1 MIRLLLLLLVAAR
14 FPSSSDARRRRPKV
28 RFYILAGDDNIEGY
42 ASVPHLHQLAV
53 DEQQLQQQQ
62 SGSSSSLPNRYEH
75 LWKNQTWTTRQD
87 VFVSYDHFYK
97 DDDLLHGPLSING
110 HFGASIN
117 CFGPEIQLG
126 HVLGNVYEEPVVI
139 IKTGWKGRKL
149 TTDFAPPSGG
159 TPGFQWFRMM
169 NAIQDTAKQLDQ
181 ILGHK
186 MYRRSQ
192 IEIGGIVWWH
202 GYSDLEA
209 HKKQNVYAD
218 NLVNFIRD
226 VRSELKRPNLPFVVV
241 ELGGRGMIP
250 NQSSETS
257 FREMQQVVV
266 EDEAFDPQTIVYV
279 PTATY
284 VQQDVGDIPIVYPD
298 GDADHPYRIYYGHA
312 ETMLQ
317 ISQAIGMALLSMDP
331 KKRNSKWLHKNSD
344 SLPDIYES
352 NAVVNL
358 LLVLGA
364 GVGVFALVL
373 RFTGTGSRDSAD
385 DDSTGRSPYRLRGW
399 KAIRERFRPRDY
411 DIPKEIELDF
421 TNSDF

>member
-1 MIRLLLLLLVAAR
+1 MIHSLLIFLFVSANFLS
-14 FPSSSDARRRRPKV
+14 FSDARRRKPKV

-53 DEQQLQQQQ
+53 EEQQQQ
-62 SGSSSSLPNRYEH
+62 PQQTTSINRYEH
-75 LWKNQTWTTRQD
+75 LWKNQSWTTRHD

-97 DDDLLHGPLSING
+97 DVDLLFGPLSING
-110 HFGASIN
+110 HFGASVN

-126 HVLGNVYEEPVVI
+126 HVLGNVYEEPIVL

-149 TTDFAPPSGG
+149 TTDFAPPSSG

-181 ILGHK
+181 ILGNRK
-186 MYRRSQ
+186 YRRSQ

-209 HKKQNVYAD
+209 HKKQQVYAN
-218 NLVNFIRD
+218 NLANFIRD

-241 ELGGRGMIP
+241 ELGGRGMVP
-250 NQSSETS
+250 NQASESS
-257 FREMQQVVV
+257 FREMQQAVV
-266 EDEAFDPQTIVYV
+266 EDEGFDPKTIAYV

-298 GDADHPYRIYYGHA
+298 GDTEHPYRIYYGHA

-317 ISQAIGMALLSMDP
+317 ISQAIGMAMLSMDP
-331 KKRNSKWLHKNSD
+331 TKRNAKWLHTNSD
-344 SLPDIYES
+344 SLPEINES
-352 NAVVNL
+352 NTVVNL
-358 LLVLGA
+358 LLVIGA

-373 RFTGTGSRDSAD
+373 RIMGSNDSAD
-385 DDSTGRSPYRLRGW
+385 NDDSTGRSPYRTGGW
-399 KAIRERFRPRDY
+399 RAIRERFRPRDY

-421 TNSDF
+421 TNGEL